1 MKTSRTSAPSG
12 PQYAECS
19 TPPGRTYAS
28 SGPSSYGAVD
38 DERLHPLE
46 HDPELLVRMAVERHG
61 RARLEA
67 DEVQHRGVAEQRLPA
82 HAGGE
87 LECAMASSRTNW
99 AICGAPSL
107 DYRCVAVMIVEQR
120 DYHVYTGKLP
130 ELVRLYETEGIP
142 IQQEILGGLV
152 GAFTTDVG
160 ALSTYT
166 TLWRYDSFAEREER
180 RARLQADERW
190 KDVPRQGPAAHPHA
204 AEPDPRPDVVL
215 AAAVMGALDGKVA
228 IVTGGAQG
236 IGAAIAA
243 GLAAEGATRRRRR
256 PRTRR
261 ERRRSEAPTSTS
273 DEEDVARMVEETL
286 ARHGRIDILVNNAG
300 LYASLEMRAFTEI
313 PLEEWN
319 RVMEVNVAS
328 MFLTCRAVVP
338 VMREQGGGKIV
349 NISSGTPFRGVPFL
363 LHYVT
368 SKGAIVALTRALAKE
383 LGKDSIHVNCVAPG
397 FTMSDGVKSH
407 PEVIEKLRDV
417 SVASRTIQ
425 RDQVPEDV
433 VGAVVFL
440 CTPAADFITGQTMVI
455 DGGQYFH

>member
-1 MKTSRTSAPSG
+1 MS
-12 PQYAECS
+12 
-19 TPPGRTYAS
+19 
-28 SGPSSYGAVD
+28 
-38 DERLHPLE
+38 
-46 HDPELLVRMAVERHG
+46 
-61 RARLEA
+61 
-67 DEVQHRGVAEQRLPA
+67 
-82 HAGGE
+82 
-87 LECAMASSRTNW
+87 
-99 AICGAPSL
+99 
-107 DYRCVAVMIVEQR
+107 
-120 DYHVYTGKLP
+120 
-130 ELVRLYETEGIP
+130 
-142 IQQEILGGLV
+142 
-152 GAFTTDVG
+152 
-160 ALSTYT
+160 
-166 TLWRYDSFAEREER
+166 
-180 RARLQADERW
+180 
-190 KDVPRQGPAAHPHA
+190 
-204 AEPDPRPDVVL
+204 
-215 AAAVMGALDGKVA
+215 ALDGKVA

-236 IGAAIAA
+236 IGAAIAS
-243 GLAAEGATRRRRR
+243 GLEAEGATVVVADLNPPEGGIRADVA
-256 PRTRR
+256 
-261 ERRRSEAPTSTS
+261 SEA
-273 DEEDVARMVEETL
+273 DVAAMVEETL
-286 ARHGRIDILVNNAG
+286 ERHGRIDVLVNNAG

-383 LGKDSIHVNCVAPG
+383 LGRDSIHVNCVAPG

-407 PEVIEKLRDV
+407 PEVVEKLRDV